1 MAVKVTP
8 NEDPSTK
15 AKRFVIGD
23 RRAVTGLLRIPQD
36 KYVTGGFS
44 ISPAELGFDK
54 NITRM
59 VVGFD
64 KGATL
69 IPVIE
74 RVSDTEVKLKLFKAL
89 GAELDNESETAKA
102 TDFPFTAIGE

>member
-1 MAVKVTP
+1 LAVKVTP

-23 RRAVTGLLRIPQD
+23 RRAATGLLRIPQD

-44 ISPAELGFDK
+44 ISPSELGFDK
-54 NITRM
+54 SITRV

-64 KGATL
+64 KGAAV

-74 RVSDTEVKLKLFKAL
+74 RVSDTEVKLKLFKAI
-89 GAELDNESETAKA
+89 GEELASESEAAKA
-102 TDFPFTAIGE
+102 LDFPFTAIGE